1 MNHLS
6 KKRLPLA
13 ILAALGLLGGC
24 TMTPQD
30 TGTGGEAQVTGR
42 AVDGYLAGAV
52 VFVDTNGNNALDAW
66 EPSAITDGDGYYTY
80 NPIDRTDYCN
90 LPVGDSKRVH
100 CLAVPAALG
109 EVLIRVSGGYDRI
122 TGEPFEGS
130 LSVKADLAQVGDGA
144 ADVVVNPL
152 TSLLDTMDAT
162 GVETWLANEGLT
174 EDDVRGDILA
184 SLAVA
189 ADRSDE
195 NDAVNAVDLAAVKR
209 AWQIHKLVDV
219 LTARI
224 EAAHPNQFG
233 GADQP
238 ADVSHFV
245 YEALAQVYTEN
256 PSEDS
261 DTLLTNATRL
271 ERAIDLVE
279 QAIQAAGFTGGLS
292 AQEKQDLA
300 AWGAR
305 LATLARDLFASGVSN
320 KGDVEARARALEVVT
335 ALMRDSTIPLDSTL
349 PNNVQNAIA
358 LAGDAT
364 YLSNLRSNKV
374 DVRDLVGKF
383 KAGPVSA
390 ADADYSARPS
400 LVANLGV
407 GGESVAGATLSMNGS
422 GGSETAALTFNE
434 DGTLNANIQFDDP
447 DLQIA
452 NDQPIGGTWEQV
464 DDYTLVLNLE
474 VAEGVTMPVVV
485 KTTVNG
491 DYTFD
496 LGGEQATWVQQP

>member
-1 MNHLS
+1 MNHLP

-30 TGTGGEAQVTGR
+30 TGTGGEAQVTGK

-66 EPSAITDGDGYYTY
+66 EPSAITDGDGFYTF
-80 NPIDRTDYCN
+80 NPNDNTDYCN
-90 LPVGDSKRVH
+90 LPTGDSKRVH
-100 CLAVPAALG
+100 CLAAPAALG
-109 EVLIRVSGGYDRI
+109 EVLIRVTGGYDRI
-122 TGEPFEGS
+122 TGEPFEGT
-130 LSVKADLAQVGDGA
+130 LTVKADLAQVGDGA

-152 TSLLDTMDAT
+152 TSLLDAMDAT
-162 GVETWLANEGLT
+162 AAATWLANEGLT

-195 NDAVNAVDLAAVKR
+195 NDPVNASDLPAVKL

-219 LTARI
+219 LAARI
-224 EAAHPNQFG
+224 QAAHPNQFG
-233 GADQP
+233 GTDQP
-238 ADVSHFV
+238 TDASHFV

-271 ERAIDLVE
+271 ERVIDLAE
-279 QAIQAAGFTGGLS
+279 QAIQAAGLTGGLS

-300 AWGAR
+300 AWGVQ
-305 LATLARDLFASGVSN
+305 LAGLARDLFASGVSN
-320 KGDVEARARALEVVT
+320 KGDVEARARALEAVA
-335 ALMRDSTIPLDSTL
+335 ALMRDSAISLASTL
-349 PNNVQNAIA
+349 PGSIQNALT

-364 YLSNLRSNKV
+364 YLTNLRSNKV
-374 DVRDLVGKF
+374 DMRDLVGKF
-383 KAGPVSA
+383 KAGPVAA
-390 ADADYSARPS
+390 ADTDYSARPS
-400 LVANLGV
+400 LTANLGIS
-407 GGESVAGATLSMNGS
+407 GDSVAGQTLSMNGS
-422 GGSETAALTFNE
+422 SSADSAALTFNE
-434 DGTLNANIQFDDP
+434 DGTLNAEIQFDDP

-464 DDYTLVLNLE
+464 DDYTMVLNLE

-485 KTTVNG
+485 KTTVDGN
-491 DYTFD
+491 YSFD
-496 LGGEQATWVQQP
+496 LGGEQVTWIPQ